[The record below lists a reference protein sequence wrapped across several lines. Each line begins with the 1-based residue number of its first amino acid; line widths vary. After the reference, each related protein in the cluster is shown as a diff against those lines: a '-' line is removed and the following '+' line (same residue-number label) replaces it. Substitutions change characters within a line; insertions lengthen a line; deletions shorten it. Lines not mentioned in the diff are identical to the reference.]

1 MLYFPYTRPK
11 LANLSV
17 FKSYIRKQPKIGIYA
32 PKKNKKQTN
41 KTKQKDKTK
50 QNKKHCM
57 IDVIEKVN

>member
-32 PKKNKKQTN
+32 QKKQKNKK
-41 KTKQKDKTK
+41 KTK

>member
-32 PKKNKKQTN
+32 PKKKTRQKKKQN
-41 KTKQKDKTK
+41 KTK
-50 QNKKHCM
+50 N
-57 IDVIEKVN
+57 IA